1 MNTFQDE
8 DFCVY
13 KSGGAVKSLGWN
25 INSSLLQNDM
35 PIAAYNTQTGG
46 GINSTIQ
53 NLAIPAGLILL
64 QNSIHSKTNPINNL
78 LEAPQVIGEE
88 LYDRLLMLAGR
99 KNRVSHNTRKKGT
112 KGPKRK
118 NKTRKN

>member
-13 KSGGAVKSLGWN
+13 KSGGVVKSLGWN

-35 PIAAYNTQTGG
+35 PIAAYNQTGG
-46 GINSTIQ
+46 GIHSAIQ

-88 LYDRLLMLAGR
+88 LYNKLLNLAGR
-99 KNRVSHNTRKKGT
+99 KKRVSHDTRKKR
-112 KGPKRK
+112 KKRK
-118 NKTRKN
+118 NKTRKH